1 MYIFQP
7 AEQNEKFRK
16 LQYEKDNL
24 QLQVQI
30 LSEQIEAQTD
40 KIADLEKSL
49 QEKKQQISDTE
60 DKLQRVSS
68 YFVIVLLLR
77 EIFV

>member
-1 MYIFQP
+1 MLNFQP
-7 AEQNEKFRK
+7 SEQNEKFRK

-49 QEKKQQISDTE
+49 QEKKQHIADTE
-60 DKLQRVSS
+60 DKLQRVSLS
-68 YFVIVLLLR
+68 IV
-77 EIFV
+77 

>member
-7 AEQNEKFRK
+7 ADQNEKFRK